1 MLLVLGILLPSIIG
15 LVRAFPPVTAP
26 AIQPRQR
33 PATTPKPDV
42 ASSVG
47 TIVYEYISGNKTFEQ
62 TQTYTDYGAD
72 LVPTGSLSEYAPASS
87 DPCGP
92 KVQDGHTPPTCD
104 TSLNSTADLDS
115 IDGLSYDYSY
125 VYPTEDPAPYGVQC
139 INSTS
144 TAAAINSNSCKVTI
158 FDICNKINSKY
169 SPKAKWVW
177 STLGGP
183 GCAIG
188 YYLPPYNGSAPVP
201 LKKRC
206 QEGIYG
212 GMLDICVTQP
222 AFFEFG
228 LSNLMAVNI
237 KSLPSGSDTGAA
249 VNVGY
254 PSYIIAPAPLT

>member
-1 MLLVLGILLPSIIG
+1 MLLVLGFLLPSIIG
-15 LVRAFPPVTAP
+15 LVRAFPPVTSP
-26 AIQPRQR
+26 AIQPRQ
-33 PATTPKPDV
+33 PAAATPKPDV
-42 ASSVG
+42 ASSVA
-47 TIVYEYISGNKTFEQ
+47 TIVYEYISGSKTVNQ
-62 TQTYTDYGAD
+62 TQTLTDNFAD
-72 LVPTGSLSEYAPASS
+72 LGPTGSYSEYAPASS

-92 KVQDGHTPPTCD
+92 KVQDGYTPPTCD

-115 IDGLSYDYSY
+115 MDGLSYDYSY

-144 TAAAINSNSCKVTI
+144 TQAAINSNSCRVTVA
-158 FDICNKINSKY
+158 DICNKMTSKY

-177 STLGGP
+177 STLGGS

-201 LKKRC
+201 QKNRC
-206 QEGIYG
+206 KEGIYG

-222 AFFEFG
+222 TFFDFG
-228 LSNLMAVNI
+228 VSNLMAVNI
-237 KSLPSGSDTGAA
+237 KALPSGSKNGAA